1 MRKLQIA
8 ALQKFQS
15 GKGVIIHSLAKSNG
29 QKLADST
36 IPLLCK
42 VCKSKQ
48 IVSYLV
54 REGISLLILNKLH
67 HTSVRTW
74 LMGNDQT

>member
-15 GKGVIIHSLAKSNG
+15 GKGVIIHSPAKSNG

-36 IPLLCK
+36 IPLLYK

-67 HTSVRTW
+67 HTSVRIQP
-74 LMGNDQT
+74 MGNDQT